1 MSGIEKLNIEQK
13 LPIIRTLIENPDSEI
28 KPNII
33 TLYTISKCFNISYL
47 ESVILLNQYILNE
60 EDLSQYA
67 IFFICET
74 VDDTGTIYSKKIISS
89 CDKNVSEIL
98 EDTKHTLNYGVFGIC
113 LLKEYYLLENYNS
126 FIGENVLI
134 TRFDF
139 SDIPENQ
146 FTGLNK
152 AEENNLNK
160 SKKNDKNNNK
170 PLTKN
175 EKIKKENKI
184 SDPDGENYYGN
195 FLPNKKAKTDKDKI
209 NINIGNGG
217 KRKRKVSDE
226 SKSEKEKRKM
236 GNKKKYSEDKSED
249 NSYSHNEINLG
260 EIKEDNKNEDIEMKD
275 ETQEVNQP
283 KKVKKIRKIK
293 VTERFMD
300 EKGYM
305 ITKEVEKEE
314 EYWSDEKP
322 EKKIIRNNNFIN
334 QDNNKQNK
342 NKKKPN
348 KGQRTMDSFFG
359 K

>member
-13 LPIIRTLIENPDSEI
+13 LPIILKLIENTEAEI

-33 TLYTISKCFNISYL
+33 TIHTISKCFDISYI
-47 ESVILLNQYILNE
+47 ESVILLNQFILNE
-60 EDLSQYA
+60 KDFSKYA

-74 VDDTGTIYSKKIISS
+74 VDDSGKIYSKKIVSS
-89 CDKNVSEIL
+89 CDENISNIL
-98 EDTKHTLNYGVFGIC
+98 EDTKHTLSYGVFGIC
-113 LLKEYYLLENYNS
+113 LLKEYYLLENYKP

-139 SDIPENQ
+139 SDVPENQ
-146 FTGLNK
+146 FSGLNK
-152 AEENNLNK
+152 VEENK
-160 SKKNDKNNNK
+160 SKNKKDNK

-184 SDPDGENYYGN
+184 SFKEEENYYGN
-195 FLPNKKAKTDKDKI
+195 YNPNKKAKTDKDKDKI
-209 NINIGNGG
+209 NLNVKHDG

-226 SKSEKEKRKM
+226 SKGETEKMKIS
-236 GNKKKYSEDKSED
+236 NKKKFKEEQSED
-249 NSYSHNEINLG
+249 NSSAFNEINLG

-275 ETQEVNQP
+275 AIEEKKEP
-283 KKVKKIRKIK
+283 KKVLKTRKVKITKRY
-293 VTERFMD
+293 MN

-305 ITKEVEKEE
+305 ITKDEEVEE
-314 EYWSDEKP
+314 EYLSDEKP
-322 EKKIIRNNNFIN
+322 EKKIVRDNLVH
-334 QDNNKQNK
+334 QDYKQNN

-348 KGQRTMDSFFG
+348 KVQTTMDSFFG

>member
-1 MSGIEKLNIEQK
+1 
-13 LPIIRTLIENPDSEI
+13 
-28 KPNII
+28 
-33 TLYTISKCFNISYL
+33 
-47 ESVILLNQYILNE
+47 
-60 EDLSQYA
+60 
-67 IFFICET
+67 
-74 VDDTGTIYSKKIISS
+74 
-89 CDKNVSEIL
+89 
-98 EDTKHTLNYGVFGIC
+98 
-113 LLKEYYLLENYNS
+113 
-126 FIGENVLI
+126 
-134 TRFDF
+134 
-139 SDIPENQ
+139 
-146 FTGLNK
+146 
-152 AEENNLNK
+152 
-160 SKKNDKNNNK
+160 
-170 PLTKN
+170 
-175 EKIKKENKI
+175 
-184 SDPDGENYYGN
+184 
-195 FLPNKKAKTDKDKI
+195 
-209 NINIGNGG
+209 
-217 KRKRKVSDE
+217 
-226 SKSEKEKRKM
+226 M